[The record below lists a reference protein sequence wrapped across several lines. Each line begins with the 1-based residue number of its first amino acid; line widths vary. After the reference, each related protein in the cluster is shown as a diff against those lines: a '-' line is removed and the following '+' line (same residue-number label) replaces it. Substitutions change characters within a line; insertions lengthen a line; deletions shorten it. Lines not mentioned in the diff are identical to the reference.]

1 MVISGKTQ
9 VCGLIGDPVE
19 HSMSP
24 VMHNASYQKLGLDYI
39 YLPFRVKKE
48 NLSRAISGMQA
59 LNIRGLNVTIPHKAA
74 VLPFLNKVDTLAL
87 KIGAVNTIVNDRG
100 VLTGYNTDAEGFL
113 NALHERRVSVDR
125 KKAVIIG
132 AGGAAR
138 AIAFALMDKGTNVY
152 IHNRSQERA
161 KVLAGE
167 LIDTFNRR
175 VEIFPLEK
183 DYLLKSLKSVD
194 LLINTTS
201 VGMSPEINDTPIP
214 TELLK
219 PGLVIFDVVY
229 NPLRTRLLIDGE
241 AAGAMTISGIEMLVF
256 QGAVAFEK
264 FTGQKAPVALMK
276 EKAIQQLEKLND
288 FS

>member
-59 LNIRGLNVTIPHKAA
+59 LNIRGLNITIPHKAA
-74 VLPFLNKVDTLAL
+74 VLPFLNKVDALAL
-87 KIGAVNTIVNDRG
+87 KIGAVNTIVNDKG

>member
-59 LNIRGLNVTIPHKAA
+59 LNIRGLNITIPHKAA
-74 VLPFLNKVDTLAL
+74 VLPFLNKVDALAL